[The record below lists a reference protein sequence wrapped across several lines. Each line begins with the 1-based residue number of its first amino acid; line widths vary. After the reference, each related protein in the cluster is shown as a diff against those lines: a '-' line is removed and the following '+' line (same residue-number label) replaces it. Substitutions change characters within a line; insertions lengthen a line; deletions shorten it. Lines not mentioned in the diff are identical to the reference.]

1 MKSRTILKYQY
12 DDIGK
17 FLCETYVKK
26 NHLLE
31 KKAEAQK
38 KIADLMAENLPDLV
52 KQAYKQYP
60 DYFQLKRRKIYDISR
75 FLDANTSQYDPAQY
89 CALDK
94 IESKKRNYTPESI
107 EFANYIYDSLN
118 KLDLTKY
125 LGSSYFGY
133 GAITNMNV
141 YDFDFIG
148 LAISKEYSSDG
159 GNDCFHNT
167 RDNVHVIAK
176 YVLDHPEVKEIFLNY
191 FIELMKYQKFR
202 KDISCAFSTITTT
215 NMLKNEIPEAY
226 EFFYK
231 KYGKEYEKQDSYE
244 KDRKKAEKKAQCDKI
259 EGLRAAIS

>member
-26 NHLLE
+26 NHLME

-94 IESKKRNYTPESI
+94 IENKKRNYTPESI

-118 KLDLTKY
+118 KLDLIKY
-125 LGSSYFGY
+125 SGSSYFGY
-133 GAITNMNV
+133 NSTSKYHIV
-141 YDFDFIG
+141 SFDFIG
-148 LAISKEYSSDG
+148 LEISKGCDTSNSRYYNS
-159 GNDCFHNT
+159 
-167 RDNVHVIAK
+167 RDDVHIIAK
-176 YVLDHPEVKEIFLNY
+176 YALDHPEVKEIFLNY

>member
-1 MKSRTILKYQY
+1 M
-12 DDIGK
+12 
-17 FLCETYVKK
+17 
-26 NHLLE
+26 E
-31 KKAEAQK
+31 KKVEAQK

-60 DYFQLKRRKIYDISR
+60 DYFQLKKRNIYDIAR
-75 FLDANTSQYDPAQY
+75 FLDANTSQYDPEQPGAFGN
-89 CALDK
+89 
-94 IESKKRNYTPESI
+94 IESKKKNYTPESI

-133 GAITNMNV
+133 GGITNMNV

-148 LAISKEYSSDG
+148 LAISKDYSSDD
-159 GNDCFHNT
+159 GNGCYHD
-167 RDNVHVIAK
+167 DVHVIAK
-176 YVLDHPEVKEIFLNY
+176 YALDHPEVKEIFLNY

-226 EFFYK
+226 DFFYK
-231 KYGKEYEKQDSYE
+231 KYGEEYEKEDNRE

>member
-107 EFANYIYDSLN
+107 EFANYIYDSLD

-133 GAITNMNV
+133 GGITNMDA

-148 LAISKEYSSDG
+148 LEISKGRDTGNSSCYNSSD
-159 GNDCFHNT
+159 DI
-167 RDNVHVIAK
+167 HVIAK
-176 YVLDHPEVKEIFLNY
+176 YALGHQEVKEIFLNY

>member
-89 CALDK
+89 CALDR
-94 IESKKRNYTPESI
+94 IENKKRNYTPESI
-107 EFANYIYDSLN
+107 EFANYIYDSLD

-133 GAITNMNV
+133 GGITNMDA

-148 LAISKEYSSDG
+148 LEISKGRDTGNSSCY
-159 GNDCFHNT
+159 NS
-167 RDNVHVIAK
+167 RDDIHVIAK
-176 YVLDHPEVKEIFLNY
+176 YALGHQEVKEIFLNY

-226 EFFYK
+226 DFFYK
-231 KYGKEYEKQDSYE
+231 KWGKEYEKQDSYE
-244 KDRKKAEKKAQCDKI
+244 KDRKKVEKKAQCDKI

>member
-26 NHLLE
+26 NHLME

-89 CALDK
+89 YALDK
-94 IESKKRNYTPESI
+94 IENKKRNYTPESI
-107 EFANYIYDSLN
+107 EFANYIYDSLD

-133 GAITNMNV
+133 GGISNMNA

-148 LAISKEYSSDG
+148 LEISKGRDTGNSSCY
-159 GNDCFHNT
+159 NS
-167 RDNVHVIAK
+167 RDDIHVIAK
-176 YVLDHPEVKEIFLNY
+176 YALGHQEVKEIFLNY